1 MAAESP
7 SDLKFEIGH
16 VLLIDIVGYSK
27 LLINEQR
34 ERLETLNQIVR
45 QTAQFRESEASGM
58 LVRLPTGDG
67 MALIFRDSLEAPVR
81 CALEI
86 DAALR
91 SQTSIPVRMG
101 IHSGPVSEVSDVNE
115 RTNLAGAGI
124 NTAQRV
130 MDCGDAGHI
139 LLSKRVAEDLGQYR
153 HWQPYLHELGE
164 CEVKHGV
171 VISVVNLYTDEAGNS
186 HTPQKLAAEK
196 NGERTAKT
204 FLGVPHLSKR
214 SLITAI
220 VLLIALGL
228 GLFRFAHRSRQTG
241 PGIAVNEASASANN
255 KSIAVLPFVDLSQ
268 AKDQEYFC
276 DGISEE
282 ILDALAKVE
291 GLRVVARTSSFS
303 FRGKNADVSE
313 IAQKLNVRN
322 VLEGSLRRAGNRI
335 RISAQLIDTRNGF
348 HLWSETYEREL
359 QDMFAM
365 QDEITRAI
373 VNALKIKLAV
383 ALPVHKK
390 PNTEGYDLY
399 LKGRYF
405 LNRKTEPDA
414 KRAID
419 YFQQALAKD
428 PNDALAYAGLS
439 DSYLSLIFPL
449 NVAAPREAMPKAK
462 EAALHALAID
472 NALGEAHASLAYVTF
487 FYDWDW
493 PAAEREFKRAIE
505 LSPNNADAHHWYSHY
520 LMAQGRIEESLT
532 QSKRILE
539 LSPFDILFN
548 VHLGWHYLYAR
559 QYDQALDQIEKTIEM
574 DRNYAETYPWLGL
587 ILEQKGR
594 YAEAIA
600 AFQNAI
606 RLFPGGSSIVEAELA
621 HTYAVSGNREEAQKI
636 IAELQKLAKSK
647 YIPSFQIAAIYAGLS
662 ASPARNASPVRT
674 EKDQAFAWL
683 EKAYEERS
691 DGLVYLMADQRFDT
705 LRSDPRFKDLAHRI
719 GLVPRK

>member
-1 MAAESP
+1 
-7 SDLKFEIGH
+7 L
-16 VLLIDIVGYSK
+16 
-27 LLINEQR
+27 QQQ
-34 ERLETLNQIVR
+34 LNQIVR
-45 QTAQFRESEASGM
+45 NTEQFRAAEAAGK

-67 MALIFRDSLEAPVR
+67 MALVFFTTPEAPVQ
-81 CALEI
+81 CAVETSE
-86 DAALR
+86 ALR
-91 SQTSIPVRMG
+91 SHPQLRLRMG
-101 IHSGPVSEVSDVNE
+101 INTGPVSGVADINDKSNI
-115 RTNLAGAGI
+115 AGAGI
-124 NTAQRV
+124 HMAPRV
-130 MDCGDAGHI
+130 TDLGDAGHI
-139 LLSKRVAEDLGQYR
+139 LLSKRAAEDLAQYR
-153 HWQPYLHELGE
+153 RWESLLHDLGE
-164 CEVKHGV
+164 IEVKHGV
-171 VISVVNLYTDEAGNS
+171 KISIVNLYTETIGNREVPEKLKQSFRKQSARRRLKRVFIAG
-186 HTPQKLAAEK
+186 
-196 NGERTAKT
+196 
-204 FLGVPHLSKR
+204 
-214 SLITAI
+214 AI
-220 VLLIALGL
+220 VAAIAVALL
-228 GLFRFAHRSRQTG
+228 LFRSVGTSLRDVRQNDR
-241 PGIAVNEASASANN
+241 AASLPIPE
-255 KSIAVLPFVDLSQ
+255 KSVAVLPFVDLSQ
-268 AKDQEYFC
+268 ARDQEYFC

-291 GLRVVARTSSFS
+291 GLRVVARTSSFA
-303 FRGKNADVSE
+303 FKGKNADVSE
-313 IAQKLNVRN
+313 IAQKLNVGN
-322 VLEGSLRRAGNRI
+322 VLEGSLRREGNRI
-335 RISAQLIDTRNGF
+335 RVAVQLINARDGF
-348 HLWSETYEREL
+348 HMWSQTFEREL
-359 QDMFAM
+359 QGVFAV
-365 QDEITRAI
+365 QDEITRA
-373 VNALKIKLAV
+373 VVDALKIKFAV
-383 ALPVHKK
+383 ALPAHKQ
-390 PNTEGYDLY
+390 PNTEAYDLY

-405 LNRKTEPDA
+405 LSRKTEPDA

-493 PAAEREFKRAIE
+493 PAAEREFRRAIE
-505 LSPNNADAHHWYSHY
+505 LNPNNADAHHWYSHY

-548 VHLGWHYLYAR
+548 VHLAWHYLYAR
-559 QYDQALDQIEKTIEM
+559 QYDQALDQIEKTVEM

-621 HTYAVSGNREEAQKI
+621 HTYAVSGNREAAQKI

-662 ASPARNASPVRT
+662 ASPARNASPPRT
-674 EKDQAFAWL
+674 EKDQVFGWL

-691 DGLVYLMADQRFDT
+691 DGLVYLNADQRFDS
-705 LRSDPRFKDLAHRI
+705 LRSDPRFTDLTRRV
-719 GLVPRK
+719 GLIPQK

>member
-1 MAAESP
+1 MPIESP

-45 QTAQFRESEASGM
+45 QTVQFRESEASGM
-58 LVRLPTGDG
+58 LMRLPTGDG

-86 DAALR
+86 DVAVR
-91 SQTSIPVRMG
+91 SHTPIAVRMG

-139 LLSKRVAEDLGQYR
+139 LLSKRVAEDLGHYR
-153 HWQPYLHELGE
+153 HWQPFLHELGE

-171 VISVVNLYTDEAGNS
+171 VISVVNLYTNEVGNAQTPRKFEARRNVETTTKRFPGLS
-186 HTPQKLAAEK
+186 
-196 NGERTAKT
+196 
-204 FLGVPHLSKR
+204 HLSKQ
-214 SLITAI
+214 SLIAAAI
-220 VLLIALGL
+220 IFLVALGI
-228 GLFRFAHRSRQTG
+228 GLFLFAHRSGQTG
-241 PGIAVNEASASANN
+241 PNIAVKEAGASAIN

-291 GLRVVARTSSFS
+291 GLRVVARTSSFA
-303 FRGKNADVSE
+303 FKGKNAGVGE
-313 IAQKLNVRN
+313 IGQKLNVGN
-322 VLEGSLRRAGNRI
+322 VLEGSLRREGNRI
-335 RISAQLIDTRNGF
+335 RVAVQLVNARDGF
-348 HLWSETYEREL
+348 HLWSQTFEREL
-359 QDMFAM
+359 QGVFAV
-365 QDEITRAI
+365 QDEITRA
-373 VNALKIKLAV
+373 VVDALKIKLAV
-383 ALPVHKK
+383 ALPVHKT
-390 PNTEGYDLY
+390 PNTEAYDLY

-405 LNRKTEPDA
+405 LNRKTGADA
-414 KRAID
+414 TRAID
-419 YFQQALAKD
+419 YFNQALAKD
-428 PNDALAYAGLS
+428 PNDALAYAGLADAYS
-439 DSYLSLIFPL
+439 SFVFPL
-449 NVAAPREAMPKAK
+449 GVVTPQEVMPKAK
-462 EAALHALAID
+462 EAAQRALAID
-472 NALGEAHASLAYVTF
+472 NALGEAHASLAYIGF

-493 PAAEREFKRAIE
+493 AAAEKEFKRALE
-505 LSPNNADAHHWYSHY
+505 LNPNNADTHHWYSHY
-520 LMAQGRIEESLT
+520 LMGQGRIEESLI
-532 QSKRILE
+532 QSKRALE
-539 LSPFDILFN
+539 LSPFDILLN
-548 VHLGWHYLYAR
+548 VHLAWHYLYAR
-559 QYDQALDQIEKTIEM
+559 QYDQALEQIEKTVEM
-574 DRNYAETYPWLGL
+574 DKNFAQTYPWLGL

-606 RLFPGGSSIVEAELA
+606 RLFPGGSSIAEAELA

-636 IAELQKLAKSK
+636 IADLQELAKTK
-647 YIPSFQIAAIYAGLS
+647 YVSSFQIAAIYAGLY
-662 ASPARNASPVRT
+662 ASPART

-691 DGLVYLMADQRFDT
+691 DGLVNLNADQRFDS
-705 LRSDPRFKDLAHRI
+705 LRSDPRFQDLARRI
-719 GLVPRK
+719 GLIPQR

>member
-1 MAAESP
+1 MASESA
-7 SDLKFEIGH
+7 SDVKFEIGH
-16 VLLIDIVGYSK
+16 VLFIDIVGYSK
-27 LLINEQR
+27 LLIDDQR
-34 ERLETLNQIVR
+34 ELQQQLNQIVR
-45 QTAQFRESEASGM
+45 GTEQFHLAEAAGK

-67 MALIFRDSLEAPVR
+67 MALVFFTSPEDPGK
-81 CALEI
+81 CALAISESLQNHPQ
-86 DAALR
+86 LR
-91 SQTSIPVRMG
+91 LRMG
-101 IHSGPVSEVSDVNE
+101 INTGPVSGVADVNDKS
-115 RTNLAGAGI
+115 NIAGAGI
-124 NTAQRV
+124 NMAQRV
-130 MDCGDAGHI
+130 MDLGDAGHI
-139 LLSKRVAEDLGQYR
+139 LLSKRAGEDLAQYR
-153 HWQPYLHELGE
+153 RWKPHLHDLGE
-164 CEVKHGV
+164 IEVKHGAK
-171 VISVVNLYTDEAGNS
+171 ISIVNLYTDTIGNREV
-186 HTPQKLAAEK
+186 PGKLKESFRKQAARRQTK
-196 NGERTAKT
+196 RALIVGLLLLA
-204 FLGVPHLSKR
+204 FALS
-214 SLITAI
+214 AI
-220 VLLIALGL
+220 VLRRGHRNSPAGL
-228 GLFRFAHRSRQTG
+228 T
-241 PGIAVNEASASANN
+241 AVPE
-255 KSIAVLPFVDLSQ
+255 KSIAVLPFVDISQ

-291 GLRVVARTSSFS
+291 GLRVVARTSSFL
-303 FRGKNADVSE
+303 FKGKNADLSE
-313 IAQKLNVRN
+313 VAQKLNVRN
-322 VLEGSLRRAGNRI
+322 VLEGSLRRDGNRL
-335 RISAQLIDTRNGF
+335 RISAQLIDTRDGF

-359 QDMFAM
+359 QDVFAM

-383 ALPVHKK
+383 ALPAHKK
-390 PNTEGYDLY
+390 PNPEAYDLY

-405 LNRKTEPDA
+405 VNRKTEPDI

-493 PAAEREFKRAIE
+493 PAAEREFKRALE
-505 LSPNNADAHHWYSHY
+505 LNPNNADAHHWYSHY

-532 QSKRILE
+532 QSKRTLE
-539 LSPFDILFN
+539 LGPFDILFN

-574 DRNYAETYPWLGL
+574 DKNYAETYPWLGL

-606 RLFPGGSSIVEAELA
+606 RLFPGGSSITEAELG

-636 IAELQKLAKSK
+636 IAGLQELAKSK
-647 YIPSFQIAAIYAGLS
+647 YVSSFQIAAIYAGLS
-662 ASPARNASPVRT
+662 ASPART

-691 DGLVYLMADQRFDT
+691 DGLVYLMAEQRFDS
-705 LRSDPRFKDLAHRI
+705 LRSDPRFKDLARRI
-719 GLVPRK
+719 GLIPRN

>member
-1 MAAESP
+1 MPAESP

-45 QTAQFRESEASGM
+45 QTGQFRESEASGM

-91 SQTSIPVRMG
+91 SHTSIPVRMG
-101 IHSGPVSEVSDVNE
+101 IHSGPVSEVRDVNE

-153 HWQPYLHELGE
+153 YWQPYLHELGE

-171 VISVVNLYTDEAGNS
+171 VMSVVNLYTDEVGNS
-186 HTPQKLAAEK
+186 RTPQKLEAGK
-196 NGERTAKT
+196 NGKRAAKT
-204 FLGVPHLSKR
+204 FPGAPHLSKQ
-214 SLITAI
+214 SLIAAAI
-220 VLLIALGL
+220 ALLIALGV
-228 GLFRFAHRSRQTG
+228 GLFLFAHRSRQTG

-291 GLRVVARTSSFS
+291 GLRVVARTSAFS
-303 FRGKNADVSE
+303 FKGKNVDVSE

-322 VLEGSLRRAGNRI
+322 VLEGSLRRDGNRI
-335 RISAQLIDTRNGF
+335 RISAQLIDTRDGF

-359 QDMFAM
+359 QDVFAM

-383 ALPVHKK
+383 ALPVHKQ
-390 PNTEGYDLY
+390 PNTEAYDLY

-405 LNRKTEPDA
+405 LNRKNEADA
-414 KRAID
+414 RRAID
-419 YFQQALAKD
+419 YFEQALAKD
-428 PNDALAYAGLS
+428 PNDAPAYAGLA
-439 DSYLSLIFPL
+439 DSYSSFVFPL
-449 NVAAPREAMPKAK
+449 GVVTPREAMPKAK
-462 EAALHALAID
+462 EAAQRALAID
-472 NALGEAHASLAYVTF
+472 NALGEAHASLAYIAF

-493 PAAEREFKRAIE
+493 AAAERGFKRALE
-505 LSPNNADAHHWYSHY
+505 LNPNNADTHHWYSHF
-520 LMAQGRIEESLT
+520 LMGQGRIEESLI
-532 QSKRILE
+532 QSKRALE

-548 VHLGWHYLYAR
+548 IHLGWHYLYAR
-559 QYDQALDQIEKTIEM
+559 QYDQALEQIEKTVEM
-574 DRNYAETYPWLGL
+574 DKNFAQTYPWLGL

-606 RLFPGGSSIVEAELA
+606 KLFPGGSSIAEAELA

-636 IAELQKLAKSK
+636 IAELQELAKTK
-647 YIPSFQIAAIYAGLS
+647 YVSSFQIAAIYAGLG
-662 ASPARNASPVRT
+662 

-683 EKAYEERS
+683 EKAQEERS
-691 DGLVYLMADQRFDT
+691 DGLVNLQAEQRFDS
-705 LRSDPRFKDLAHRI
+705 LRSDPRFKDLARRI
-719 GLVPRK
+719 GLIPQR